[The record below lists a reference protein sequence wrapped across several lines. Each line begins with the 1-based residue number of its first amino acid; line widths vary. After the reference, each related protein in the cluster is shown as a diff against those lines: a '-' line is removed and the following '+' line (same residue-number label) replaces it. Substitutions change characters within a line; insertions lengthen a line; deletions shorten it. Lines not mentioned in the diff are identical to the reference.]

1 MAEAPDAGDAAL
13 SGRIGSIAARARPG
27 ASGVDERRVA
37 RLKWVIGT
45 PYFVQGTS
53 NLAEIPILYFI
64 KFTLGMGDAG
74 GQLFSSLRGI
84 GWLVKPLW
92 GLISDRIPLFGYRR
106 KSWFVLMACLAV
118 VFWGLA
124 AALAYGGVRVP
135 IAYLITFNLA
145 FATYAFVDVVCDALM
160 VTEGRRLRRVGAF
173 VNFQWTVL
181 AVANAGAVLL
191 GGWLQSRVQGGTIAT
206 WAVFLLTGVPPLF
219 TAAVGLRN
227 IDEPKV
233 PRSERPRLRAPERA
247 KLLPQGIGAFAALR
261 DLPAR
266 FRAFRRSNRPIWLL
280 ALFIFFWNFSPSIG
294 YIERS
299 YLIDVRDFRAL
310 SFGVILS
317 AGSLVFL
324 ASILAYRWIVR
335 RFPGVCWDQY
345 LYAMI
350 GLALLSFPLSFFLY
364 LNPDHPWW
372 DYVYF
377 TLPDALNPL
386 PAWNRYEWFRLIFQ
400 TVLGFAS
407 IPAFM
412 IPLTVAG
419 ETVRLEYA
427 GMGYAFLTALSN
439 ATNMIEGLVGA
450 GLYQLFTRP
459 WMAWLIEA
467 FRGSPLDIAHTA
479 DERTLILEMFVY
491 ISLLFTLLT
500 IPFLYLLRR
509 EFERRGITINLGQAK
524 P

>member
-1 MAEAPDAGDAAL
+1 L
-13 SGRIGSIAARARPG
+13 ISRIGSLAGRARSAPLTT
-27 ASGVDERRVA
+27 DERRAA

-53 NLAEIPILYFI
+53 NLAEISILYFI

-74 GQLFSSLRGI
+74 GQLFDSLRNA
-84 GWLVKPLW
+84 GWFIKPLW
-92 GLISDRIPLFGYRR
+92 GYVSDRVPLCGYHR

-118 VFWGLA
+118 LFWMMT
-124 AALAYGGVRVP
+124 AALAYAGVRVP
-135 IAYLITFNLA
+135 IVYLITFNLA

-181 AVANAGAVLL
+181 AVANAGAMFL
-191 GGWLQSRVQGGTIAT
+191 GGWLQSQVQAGAIEPWTI
-206 WAVFLLTGVPPLF
+206 FLLTGVPPLF

-227 IDEPKV
+227 IDEAKV
-233 PRSERPRLRAPERA
+233 PPRARAATWPVSRRWLARLPARLARGTRA
-247 KLLPQGIGAFAALR
+247 
-261 DLPAR
+261 LPAR
-266 FRAFRRSNRPIWLL
+266 FRAFRRRNRVIWLL
-280 ALFIFFWNFSPSIG
+280 VLFIFFWKFSPSVG

-299 YLIDVRDFRAL
+299 YLIDERGFTPF
-310 SFGVILS
+310 SFGIILS

-324 ASILAYRWIVR
+324 LSILTYRWVVGS
-335 RFPGVCWDQY
+335 FPRIRWHHY

-350 GLALLSFPLSFFLY
+350 ALALLAFPLSFFLY
-364 LNPDHPWW
+364 LDPDHTWW
-372 DYVYF
+372 DYVHV
-377 TLPDALNPL
+377 TVPPELNPL
-386 PAWNRYEWFRLIFQ
+386 PGWNRYQWFWLITQ

-407 IPAFM
+407 IPAFI
-412 IPLTVAG
+412 IPLTIAG

-427 GMGYAFLTALSN
+427 GIGYAFIMSLSN
-439 ATNMIEGLVGA
+439 VTNMFEGVVGA
-450 GLYQLFTRP
+450 ALYGLFSRP
-459 WMAWLIEA
+459 WMSWLIEA
-467 FRGSPLDIAHTA
+467 FRGSPLDIAQSA

-500 IPFLYLLRR
+500 IPFLLMLKR
-509 EFERRGITINLGQAK
+509 ELGRRGIAISLGRVE